1 MTQASC
7 LKTAFVN
14 IFCDSFKVKFLVS
27 SVKNKGN
34 IQENRKMHGTERTF
48 ENQCKMKETGILQQ
62 ALSTKKDGSFAFV
75 LNSLYEAQ
83 IK

>member
-1 MTQASC
+1 M
-7 LKTAFVN
+7 
-14 IFCDSFKVKFLVS
+14 KFLVS

-34 IQENRKMHGTERTF
+34 IQENRKMQGTERTF
-48 ENQCKMKETGILQQ
+48 ECKMKETGILQQ